1 MQVTRRGFTIV
12 ELLIATFIFLIGFV
26 SVYGLFLRA
35 VQFRREGENMVRCS
49 LAASSIVAT
58 MRLKIRADTLF
69 SPNNYAGS
77 GSLVSSDET
86 NNGTSKEFFYV
97 YLDQPGMF
105 YRISEADSLTDKTNV
120 AKFTVQTVFLG
131 SPAPK
136 GFFSKTEV
144 LQRLG
149 VTSPTDEDQKI
160 RELVTSGAITER
172 IAIIAPR

>member
-1 MQVTRRGFTIV
+1 MQVIRRGFTIV

-58 MRLKIRADTLF
+58 MRLKIRAMDTDDFIAKL
-69 SPNNYAGS
+69 NAGDFIED
-77 GSLVSSDET
+77 GDPTTTPDPE
-86 NNGTSKEFFYV
+86 KHFFA

-105 YRISEADSLTDKTNV
+105 YRISEASPLMTNKTNV

-131 SPAPK
+131 SP
-136 GFFSKTEV
+136 GTQLSEEEV
-144 LQRLG
+144 KKRCG
-149 VTSPTDEDQKI
+149 NPPSIDD
-160 RELVTSGAITER
+160 LVTSGAITQR

>member
-1 MQVTRRGFTIV
+1 MKVMRRGFTIV

-58 MRLKIRADTLF
+58 MRLKIRADTTIPF
-69 SPNNYAGS
+69 DPTVYKGDGDPGNNAE
-77 GSLVSSDET
+77 SDPLP
-86 NNGTSKEFFYV
+86 FFA

-105 YRISEADSLTDKTNV
+105 FRISNASPLMTDKTNV
-120 AKFTVQTVFLG
+120 AKFTVQTVYLG
-131 SPAPK
+131 SP
-136 GFFSKTEV
+136 GNQLSEEEV
-144 LQRLG
+144 KKRCG
-149 VTSPTDEDQKI
+149 NPSSIDD
-160 RELVTSGAITER
+160 LVTSGAITQR

>member
-58 MRLKIRADTLF
+58 MRLKIRAMDTDDFTTKLKA
-69 SPNNYAGS
+69 SPSKFIGDGDPTTATDQANY
-77 GSLVSSDET
+77 
-86 NNGTSKEFFYV
+86 FFA

-105 YRISEADSLTDKTNV
+105 YRIFEATPLMTDKTNV

-131 SPAPK
+131 SP
-136 GFFSKTEV
+136 GNEMS
-144 LQRLG
+144 
-149 VTSPTDEDQKI
+149 EDDVKNRCGNLPI
-160 RELVTSGAITER
+160 ADLVASGAITQR

>member
-58 MRLKIRADTLF
+58 MRLKIRADTTF
-69 SPNNYAGS
+69 SPVNYQGS
-77 GSLVSSDET
+77 GSLVSPNGDEV
-86 NNGTSKEFFYV
+86 NKFYA
-97 YLDQPGMF
+97 YLDQPGIF
-105 YRISEADSLTDKTNV
+105 YRISEASQLMAGKTNV

-131 SPAPK
+131 SPAPN
-136 GFFSKTEV
+136 GFFTKTEV

-160 RELVTSGAITER
+160 LDLVTSGAITQR